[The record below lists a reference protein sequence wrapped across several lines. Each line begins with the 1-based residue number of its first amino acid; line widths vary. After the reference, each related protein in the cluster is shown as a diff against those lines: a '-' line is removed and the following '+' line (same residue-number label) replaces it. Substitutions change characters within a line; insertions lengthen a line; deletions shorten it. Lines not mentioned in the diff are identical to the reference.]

1 LGNALIAGATG
12 LIGSQ
17 LVGMLAEDGDYDQVI
32 VLSRRPVKLDL
43 AGAEVVVI
51 DFDQLQETLPRLL
64 ANRAPDDIFCCLGT
78 TIAKAGSQA
87 EFRKVDYHYCLQLA
101 KVGRELGARHFLL
114 VSAMGANP
122 SSRNFYSRTKGELE
136 QEVESLGYPQLTI
149 FRPSLLDGDRSEKR
163 MVEQL
168 ALSLLRPLQGIT
180 EKLMPAYAP
189 IAATQVAQAMQKAA
203 DATSD
208 RGVSII
214 NSDRIRRLALS

>member
-1 LGNALIAGATG
+1 LSRALIAGATG

-64 ANRAPDDIFCCLGT
+64 ANRAPEDIFCCLGT

-101 KVGRELGARHFLL
+101 KAGLELGARHFLL

-136 QEVESLGYPQLTI
+136 RAVESLGYPRLTI
-149 FRPSLLDGDRSEKR
+149 FRPSLLDGDRGEKR
-163 MVEQL
+163 LGEEL

-189 IAATQVAQAMQKAA
+189 IAATQVAKAMQRTAA
-203 DATSD
+203 STND
-208 RGVSII
+208 RGVNII
-214 NSDRIRRLALS
+214 KSDRIRRLALS